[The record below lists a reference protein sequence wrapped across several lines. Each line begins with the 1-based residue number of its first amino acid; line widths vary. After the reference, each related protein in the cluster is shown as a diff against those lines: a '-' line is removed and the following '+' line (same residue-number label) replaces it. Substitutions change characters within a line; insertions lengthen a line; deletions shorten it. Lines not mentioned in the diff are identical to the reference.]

1 MFLASQIPTL
11 EDKVKHLEE
20 KVGEGLK
27 ELRAFELCLERT
39 THTNDN
45 YQKEVG
51 HLTKKLES
59 KSPI

>member
-11 EDKVKHLEE
+11 DDKVKHLEE

-27 ELRAFELCLERT
+27 ELRDFELYLERT
-39 THTNDN
+39 THANDN

-59 KSPI
+59 KFPI